1 MPHTGPYRR
10 RSARV
15 LLVDRADRVLLLHAR
30 DADRYIWITP
40 GGGVQE
46 GEALADAAAR
56 ELREEVGLSVPAAA
70 LGEPV
75 AFSGGYV
82 RFSWAEGV
90 FRDDFFWHRVDAH
103 EIDTS
108 GMEDLEAG
116 QHAGHRWWAADELRA
131 TTETVFPLGL
141 AGLLADLVAGLVP
154 AEPVELPWH
163 HPAPAD
169 QGS

>member
-1 MPHTGPYRR
+1 MPLTGPYRR

-15 LLVDRADRVLLLHAR
+15 LLVDRADRVLLLHFR
-30 DADRYIWITP
+30 DHDRLIWLTP
-40 GGGVQE
+40 GGGVQD

-56 ELREEVGLSVPAAA
+56 ELREEVGLGVPAAQ
-70 LGEPV
+70 LGGPV

-116 QHAGHRWWAADELRA
+116 QHAGHRWWAADELGA
-131 TTETVFPLGL
+131 TSETVYPLGL
-141 AGLLADLVAGLVP
+141 AGLLTDLVAGRVP
-154 AEPVELPWH
+154 AVPVELPWH

>member
-1 MPHTGPYRR
+1 MPVPGPYRR

-15 LLVDRADRVLLLHAR
+15 LLVDRADRVLLLHFR
-30 DADRYIWITP
+30 DRDRYVWLTP
-40 GGGVQE
+40 GGGVRD
-46 GEALADAAAR
+46 GEPLDEAAAR
-56 ELREEVGLSVPAAA
+56 ELGEEVGLSVPAAQ

-75 AFSGGYV
+75 AFTGGYV
-82 RFSWAEGV
+82 RFSWAEGI
-90 FRDDFFWHRVDAH
+90 FRDDFFLHRVHGH

-116 QHAGHRWWAADELRA
+116 QHAGHRWWSVDELRS
-131 TTETVFPLGL
+131 TDETVYPLGL
-141 AGLLADLVAGLVP
+141 AGLLTALVAGRIP
-154 AEPVELPWH
+154 AAPVELPWH

>member
-1 MPHTGPYRR
+1 MPVPGPYRR

-15 LLVDRADRVLLLHAR
+15 LLVDRADRVLLLHFR
-30 DADRYIWITP
+30 DRDRHIWLTP
-40 GGGVQE
+40 GGGVQN
-46 GEALADAAAR
+46 GEPLDAAAAR
-56 ELREEVGLSVPAAA
+56 ELREEVGLSVAAPQLRA
-70 LGEPV
+70 V
-75 AFSGGYV
+75 AYSGGYAG
-82 RFSWAEGV
+82 FDWAQGI
-90 FRDDFFWHRVDAH
+90 FRDDFFLHRVDAH

-116 QHAGHRWWAADELRA
+116 QHAGHRWWSVDELRA

-141 AGLLADLVAGLVP
+141 AGLLADLVGGRIP

-169 QGS
+169 R